1 MFQNILVGE
10 VRKDKENSEMSSQPH
25 IFLAEC
31 QLHESQRSKEKESP
45 HLKKARTHYFIYFP
59 IQSNIYPIVFTTKNS
74 TTTKSNIPSFS
85 QQKTKVNT
93 PSISPPRIPQRTAT
107 ALFGLYA
114 IHDSHLGSKI
124 HRKVVWLS
132 ARGDHS

>member
-31 QLHESQRSKEKESP
+31 QLRKSQRSKEKESP
-45 HLKKARTHYFIYFP
+45 HLKKARTHYFIYFH
-59 IQSNIYPIVFTTKNS
+59 IQ
-74 TTTKSNIPSFS
+74 SNIPSFS
-85 QQKTKVNT
+85 QQKIISHRFKKFEVNT
-93 PSISPPRIPQRTAT
+93 PSISPPRIPQQTAT

-132 ARGDHS
+132 ARGDQS